1 MKTFAIVPAVIKKF
15 PKKSLQGKICLSPFV
30 SIAIDP
36 HGTVSLCGCIGWM
49 PSTVGNIF
57 NQTIDE
63 ILCNAYSQ
71 DIRRSIIDGTYEYCN
86 ENTCG
91 IINSDQLNTTDT
103 VPPAVLSIL
112 HNPSLYNIP
121 NEIVVAGDA
130 TCNLSCPSCRTKIIK
145 NTDEEAKRNQ
155 LLGTRLT
162 ENLFSR
168 PSKTDIRLHVSTS
181 GELFASPLLLAFV
194 SGIRINDFPNLAL
207 CIQSNGIMAPQNWHK
222 LGEIQQRVAKITVT
236 VDAARP
242 DTYVKLR
249 RGGTWDKITNA
260 LAWLRNKKKEN
271 GMEYVLRM
279 VAQRDNYEEIVEFY
293 EMAKRY
299 NADGVEYTKLSDWNT
314 YSKSEFH
321 QHDVFDPAHA
331 EYTQA
336 QFMLDQVKHLPDVY
350 IHGGLS

>member
-1 MKTFAIVPAVIKKF
+1 MKTFAITSAVIKKF
-15 PKKSLQGKICLSPFV
+15 PKKSLQGKFCLSPFV

-36 HGTVSLCGCIGWM
+36 HGTVSLCGCSGWM

-57 NQTIDE
+57 NQPIGE
-63 ILCNAYSQ
+63 ILSNAYSQ
-71 DIRRSIIDGTYEYCN
+71 DIRRSIADGTYEYCN

-91 IINSDQLNTTDT
+91 IINSNQLNTIGT
-103 VPPAVLSIL
+103 VPPAVLPIL
-112 HNPSLYNIP
+112 QDPSLYIIP

-145 NTDEEAKRNQ
+145 NTDEETNRNQ
-155 LLGTRLT
+155 LLGKRLM
-162 ENLFSR
+162 ENLFSQ
-168 PSKTDIRLHVSTS
+168 PSDNNIRLHVSTS
-181 GELFASPLLLAFV
+181 GELFASPLLMSFV
-194 SGIRINDFPNLAL
+194 SSIRTNNFPNLVL

-242 DTYVKLR
+242 DTYAKLR
-249 RGGTWDKITNA
+249 RGGTWDKITSA
-260 LAWLRNKKKEN
+260 LEWLSNKKKEN

-279 VAQRDNYEEIVEFY
+279 VVQRDNYEEIVEFY

-299 NADGVEYTKLSDWNT
+299 KADGVEYTRLSDWHT
-314 YSKSEFH
+314 YSKHEFQ
-321 QHDVFDPAHA
+321 QHDVFDPSHA
-331 EYTQA
+331 ESAQA
-336 QFMLDQVKHLPDVY
+336 QLMLDQVKHLPDVY